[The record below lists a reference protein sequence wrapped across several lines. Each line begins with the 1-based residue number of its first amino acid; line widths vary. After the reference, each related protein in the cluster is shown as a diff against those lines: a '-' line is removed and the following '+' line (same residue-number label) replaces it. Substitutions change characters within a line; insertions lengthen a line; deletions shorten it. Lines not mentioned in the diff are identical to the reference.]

1 MKLSMQTIS
10 PALLPS
16 DGKQPKDK
24 LIYSST
30 GAAYI
35 DSLYSKGLTDYAA
48 EYASKGIFEE
58 LNFIAP
64 PVPIASRKIEYK
76 KVGVGDFFADE
87 ANDERARNGDFT
99 RISQKGKI
107 VLASAV
113 NRGLEIAIDKSEITF
128 GTKERAVRMLIKMLA
143 ANELFRAYSLAK
155 KISVSTLSK
164 KWSDATSKPDSDLR
178 NLAEA
183 VGNNCGVRANKIVIS
198 SSAWGTR
205 MDRYEDLPSSVL
217 SPQQVADKI
226 NVGRLLISKENV
238 PIKENGTIS
247 NAPILAEGTIL
258 AFYNEDDPSDEDFSA
273 IKRFCTD
280 FKVYEEDCVKY
291 VKIAV
296 EHYSLIAQ
304 TGAAS
309 VCALN
314 IS

>member
-1 MKLSMQTIS
+1 
-10 PALLPS
+10 
-16 DGKQPKDK
+16 
-24 LIYSST
+24 
-30 GAAYI
+30 
-35 DSLYSKGLTDYAA
+35 
-48 EYASKGIFEE
+48 
-58 LNFIAP
+58 
-64 PVPIASRKIEYK
+64 
-76 KVGVGDFFADE
+76 
-87 ANDERARNGDFT
+87 
-99 RISQKGKI
+99 
-107 VLASAV
+107 
-113 NRGLEIAIDKSEITF
+113 
-128 GTKERAVRMLIKMLA
+128 
-143 ANELFRAYSLAK
+143 
-155 KISVSTLSK
+155 
-164 KWSDATSKPDSDLR
+164 
-178 NLAEA
+178 
-183 VGNNCGVRANKIVIS
+183 
-198 SSAWGTR
+198 

>member
-10 PALLPS
+10 PDLLPS

-64 PVPIASRKIEYK
+64 PVPIASRKFEYK

-128 GTKERAVRMLIKMLA
+128 GAKERAVRMLIKMLA

-178 NLAEA
+178 NLAEE

-198 SSAWGTR
+198 SSAWGIR

>member
-64 PVPIASRKIEYK
+64 PVPIASRKFEYK

-178 NLAEA
+178 NLAES

-198 SSAWGTR
+198 SSAWGIR

>member
-64 PVPIASRKIEYK
+64 PVPIASRKFEYK

-128 GTKERAVRMLIKMLA
+128 GAKERAVRMLIKMLA

-164 KWSDATSKPDSDLR
+164 KM
-178 NLAEA
+178 
-183 VGNNCGVRANKIVIS
+183 VGCN
-198 SSAWGTR
+198 
-205 MDRYEDLPSSVL
+205 
-217 SPQQVADKI
+217 
-226 NVGRLLISKENV
+226 
-238 PIKENGTIS
+238 
-247 NAPILAEGTIL
+247 
-258 AFYNEDDPSDEDFSA
+258 
-273 IKRFCTD
+273 
-280 FKVYEEDCVKY
+280 
-291 VKIAV
+291 
-296 EHYSLIAQ
+296 
-304 TGAAS
+304 
-309 VCALN
+309 
-314 IS
+314 

>member
-64 PVPIASRKIEYK
+64 PVPIASRKFEYK

-128 GTKERAVRMLIKMLA
+128 GAKERAVRMLIKMLA

-178 NLAEA
+178 NLAEE

-198 SSAWGTR
+198 SSAWGIR

-238 PIKENGTIS
+238 PIKKNGKIS

-280 FKVYEEDCVKY
+280 FRVYEEDCPKY
-291 VKIAV
+291 VKITV

>member
-1 MKLSMQTIS
+1 MKLSMQAIS
-10 PALLPS
+10 PTLLPS

-64 PVPIASRKIEYK
+64 PVPIASRKFEYK

-128 GTKERAVRMLIKMLA
+128 GAKERAVRMLIKMLA

-178 NLAEA
+178 NLAEE

-198 SSAWGTR
+198 SSAWGIR

-247 NAPILAEGTIL
+247 NAPILAEGSIL

>member
-1 MKLSMQTIS
+1 MKLSMQAIS
-10 PALLPS
+10 PTLPPA

-24 LIYSST
+24 VIYSST

-35 DSLYSKGLTDYAA
+35 ESLYSKGLTDYAA

-64 PVPIASRKIEYK
+64 PVPIASRKFEYK
-76 KVGVGDFFADE
+76 KMGVGDFWADE
-87 ANDERARNGDFT
+87 ADDERARNGDFT
-99 RISQKGKI
+99 RVPQKGEI
-107 VLASAV
+107 VLASAI
-113 NRGLEIAIDKSEITF
+113 NRGLEIVIDKSEITV
-128 GTKERAVRMLIKMLA
+128 GTKEKAVRRLMKMLA
-143 ANELFRAYSLAK
+143 ANELFRAYSLAQK
-155 KISVSTLSK
+155 MSVSTLSK
-164 KWSDATSKPDSDLR
+164 KWSDASSKPDSDLR

-183 VGNNCGVRANKIVIS
+183 VGNNCGVRANKIVVS
-198 SSAWGTR
+198 SFAWGIR

-226 NVGRLLISKENV
+226 NVGKVLISKENV
-238 PIKENGTIS
+238 PIKKNGKIS

-280 FKVYEEDCVKY
+280 FRVYEEDCPKY
-291 VKIAV
+291 VKITV
-296 EHYSLIAQ
+296 EHYSFIAQ
-304 TGAAS
+304 IGAAS

>member
-64 PVPIASRKIEYK
+64 PVPIASRKFEYK

-128 GTKERAVRMLIKMLA
+128 GAKERAVRMLIKMLA

-178 NLAEA
+178 NLAEE

-198 SSAWGTR
+198 SSAWGIR